1 MNNLYIRFLNTTSA
15 LDEFN
20 PGRVLDSTEIQLL
33 EHILLVADRGQT
45 LLVGDLIHLGQF
57 GSQATLHGRIKN
69 LAVLG
74 YLKLVTDK
82 SDGRKKFVVLTKLAH
97 KYIQFMS
104 DCMKKSLK
112 P

>member
-33 EHILLVADRGQT
+33 EHILLAADKGQT
-45 LLVGDLIHLGQF
+45 LLVGDLIRLGQF
-57 GSQATLHGRIKN
+57 DSQATLHGRIKN

-74 YLKLVTDK
+74 
-82 SDGRKKFVVLTKLAH
+82 
-97 KYIQFMS
+97 
-104 DCMKKSLK
+104 
-112 P
+112 